1 MQLCDAVI
9 TTTEGMATELSHYMS
24 EVFINRNTASERMYE
39 LSEKAVYKRDVL
51 PSVKENA
58 LPKWLKRDEYA
69 QALKQ
74 AERRQASIRIGYFSG
89 SITHTDD
96 FEMILPAIVRI
107 LKENPQVELHIVGE
121 LELPEELQAYKN
133 RWYLILL
140 QNGSGCQI

>member
-1 MQLCDAVI
+1 M
-9 TTTEGMATELSHYMS
+9 
-24 EVFINRNTASERMYE
+24 
-39 LSEKAVYKRDVL
+39 SEKAVYKRDVL

-74 AERRQASIRIGYFSG
+74 AERRQASIRIGYFRG

-121 LELPEELQAYKN
+121 LELPEEKYRHIKN

-140 QNGSGCQI
+140 QNGSSCQI